1 MKMTAFATILLTCA
15 TIMACGDTPTQ
26 DNPTSQKKAQSD
38 AATAENT
45 EQSDAISPLYKDGVN
60 DQNRGDKTG
69 KVRIHGTI
77 NANGGGQVTLSE
89 SEGRNY
95 SVIATTQLSN
105 RQFDFGEIE
114 VGRGFYKISLNG
126 ESNAADIILNPDESD
141 LELTFNASRLSA
153 NRAATGSNENSGW
166 FDYKTKETTNA
177 NEVRKLRQ
185 SIKDAGAFR
194 SRIEEQI
201 KQKEKE
207 LVDQQHALMDQ
218 YPGTFL
224 AKYLGWKNPK
234 YPSNKGRFF
243 EDIDPLDNSAVR
255 SMAPSDRIQNMMRTF
270 SGGTDSGFL
279 ACIDIVKAHFE
290 PNPIALESVLYT
302 MLDGFY
308 NTGKETICQYILDN
322 YIFDED
328 CGADLSDAIR
338 IRAQG
343 IINLQLGKTPP
354 NFQIDR
360 WDGGSLDLYKTCA
373 QNEYTLLMFW
383 ASWCHKCEQE
393 IPNLGPVYSKYGYKG
408 FEIVG
413 VSLDQVR
420 NTWEKAISDNGM
432 TWPNVSQLQAW
443 NSPVVSEYKV
453 TATPTYFLL
462 DKEGKIVLKPSS
474 YFEVD
479 KFLSEKLK

>member
-1 MKMTAFATILLTCA
+1 MKMTSFATIL
-15 TIMACGDTPTQ
+15 MAGAALLGCGDAETKTEKSTKKNA
-26 DNPTSQKKAQSD
+26 DAVNSAASESQQSD
-38 AATAENT
+38 AVSA
-45 EQSDAISPLYKDGVN
+45 LYKDGVN
-60 DQNRGDKTG
+60 DANRGDKTG
-69 KVRIHGTI
+69 KVRVHGTI
-77 NANGGGQVTLSE
+77 NTSAGGEVILYET
-89 SEGRNY
+89 EGRNTIEVA
-95 SVIATTQLSN
+95 STRLTN
-105 RQFDFGEIE
+105 RAFDFGEVE
-114 VGRGFYKISLNG
+114 VSRGFYKLGLKGKTNVT
-126 ESNAADIILNPDESD
+126 DIILNPDEPD
-141 LELTFNASRLSA
+141 VELTFNSSRLSA
-153 NRAATGSNENSGW
+153 NKSAASSKENAGW
-166 FDYKTKETTNA
+166 FAYQSMENTN
-177 NEVRKLRQ
+177 NSEVRKLRS

-194 SRIEEQI
+194 ARIEEQI
-201 KQKEKE
+201 KAKQEE
-207 LVDQQHALMDQ
+207 LIGQQHELMDQ
-218 YPGTFL
+218 YPGTYL
-224 AKYLGWKNPK
+224 AKYLGWKNPM
-234 YPSNKGRFF
+234 YPGNQGRFF

-255 SMAPSDRIQNMMRTF
+255 SMAISDRIQNMMRTF

-290 PNPIALESVLYT
+290 PNPVALESVLYT

-354 NFQIDR
+354 NFQIDK
-360 WDGGSLDLYKTCA
+360 WDGGTLDLYETCA

-393 IPNLGPVYSKYGYKG
+393 IPNLGPVYAKYGYKG

-420 NTWEKAISDNGM
+420 NTWEKAINDNGM

-443 NSPVVSEYKV
+443 NSPVVAEYKV

-462 DKEGKIVLKPSS
+462 DKEGKIVLKPSR
-474 YFEVD
+474 YFQVD
-479 KFLSEKLK
+479 KFLSESLK

>member
-218 YPGTFL
+218 YPWNIFGQIPRL
-224 AKYLGWKNPK
+224 EKPQI
-234 YPSNKGRFF
+234 SF
-243 EDIDPLDNSAVR
+243 E
-255 SMAPSDRIQNMMRTF
+255 
-270 SGGTDSGFL
+270 
-279 ACIDIVKAHFE
+279 
-290 PNPIALESVLYT
+290 
-302 MLDGFY
+302 
-308 NTGKETICQYILDN
+308 
-322 YIFDED
+322 
-328 CGADLSDAIR
+328 
-338 IRAQG
+338 
-343 IINLQLGKTPP
+343 
-354 NFQIDR
+354 
-360 WDGGSLDLYKTCA
+360 
-373 QNEYTLLMFW
+373 
-383 ASWCHKCEQE
+383 
-393 IPNLGPVYSKYGYKG
+393 
-408 FEIVG
+408 
-413 VSLDQVR
+413 
-420 NTWEKAISDNGM
+420 
-432 TWPNVSQLQAW
+432 
-443 NSPVVSEYKV
+443 
-453 TATPTYFLL
+453 
-462 DKEGKIVLKPSS
+462 
-474 YFEVD
+474 
-479 KFLSEKLK
+479 

>member
-1 MKMTAFATILLTCA
+1 M
-15 TIMACGDTPTQ
+15 
-26 DNPTSQKKAQSD
+26 
-38 AATAENT
+38 
-45 EQSDAISPLYKDGVN
+45 
-60 DQNRGDKTG
+60 
-69 KVRIHGTI
+69 
-77 NANGGGQVTLSE
+77 
-89 SEGRNY
+89 
-95 SVIATTQLSN
+95 
-105 RQFDFGEIE
+105 
-114 VGRGFYKISLNG
+114 
-126 ESNAADIILNPDESD
+126 
-141 LELTFNASRLSA
+141 
-153 NRAATGSNENSGW
+153 
-166 FDYKTKETTNA
+166 
-177 NEVRKLRQ
+177 
-185 SIKDAGAFR
+185 
-194 SRIEEQI
+194 
-201 KQKEKE
+201 
-207 LVDQQHALMDQ
+207 
-218 YPGTFL
+218 
-224 AKYLGWKNPK
+224 
-234 YPSNKGRFF
+234 
-243 EDIDPLDNSAVR
+243 
-255 SMAPSDRIQNMMRTF
+255 
-270 SGGTDSGFL
+270 
-279 ACIDIVKAHFE
+279 
-290 PNPIALESVLYT
+290 
-302 MLDGFY
+302 
-308 NTGKETICQYILDN
+308 
-322 YIFDED
+322 
-328 CGADLSDAIR
+328 SDAIR

-462 DKEGKIVLKPSS
+462 DKEGKIVLKPSR

>member
-1 MKMTAFATILLTCA
+1 MKMISFAAILMTGA
-15 TIMACGDTPTQ
+15 TLLACGDAGTSTNENAPATTASTSNAAVETPQ
-26 DNPTSQKKAQSD
+26 ND
-38 AATAENT
+38 AV
-45 EQSDAISPLYKDGVN
+45 SPLYKNGIN
-60 DQNRGDKTG
+60 EANSGDKTG
-69 KVRIHGTI
+69 MVRVHGTI
-77 NANGGGQVTLSE
+77 NSPAGGEVTLYE
-89 SEGRNY
+89 TEGRNTIE
-95 SVIATTQLSN
+95 IAKTRLSN
-105 RQFDFGEIE
+105 RAFDFGEVE
-114 VGRGFYKISLNG
+114 VSRGFYKISLNG
-126 ESNAADIILNPDESD
+126 ESNATDIILNPDEAD
-141 LELTFNASRLSA
+141 VELMFNSSRLS
-153 NRAATGSNENSGW
+153 SNKSAGNSIENTGW
-166 FDYKTKETTNA
+166 FAYQMMENTN
-177 NEVRKLRQ
+177 NSEVRKLRS

-194 SRIEEQI
+194 ARIEEQI
-201 KQKEKE
+201 KAKQGE
-207 LVDQQHALMDQ
+207 LVQQQHELMDQ
-218 YPGTFL
+218 YPGTYL
-224 AKYLGWKNPK
+224 AKFLGWKNPM
-234 YPSNKGRFF
+234 YPGNQGRFF

-255 SMAPSDRIQNMMRTF
+255 SLAISDRIQNMMRTF

-354 NFQIDR
+354 NFQIDK
-360 WDGGSLDLYKTCA
+360 WDGGTLDLYETCA

-393 IPNLGPVYSKYGYKG
+393 IPNIVPMYSKYNYKG
-408 FEIVG
+408 FEVVG

-420 NTWEKAISDNGM
+420 PTWEKAIKDNGM

-462 DKEGKIVLKPSS
+462 DKEGKIVLKPSR
-474 YFEVD
+474 YFQVD
-479 KFLSEKLK
+479 KYLSEMLK